1 MNLTVLTIILLAM
14 IGTGYTLFIKDERY
28 DERIKVIVTVGLTIA
43 GMTEI
48 AQSLAY
54 LASELPQG

>member
-1 MNLTVLTIILLAM
+1 MNLTVLTIVLLAM
-14 IGTGYTLFIKDERY
+14 IGIGYTLFVKDERY

-54 LASELPQG
+54 LAIK